1 MLGMFLASVWQS
13 LALQH
18 YVALCFSS
26 GAHAKALAQHTLFRR
41 LVSLP
46 QTTVRDVTAG
56 VWCATGNGLTQ
67 SACHLR
73 LTCLHR
79 RGIPPPPASS
89 ASMKHVDV

>member
-26 GAHAKALAQHTLFRR
+26 GAHAKALAQHILFRR

-56 VWCATGNGLTQ
+56 VCEKEVVLAAAAAEGEY
-67 SACHLR
+67 
-73 LTCLHR
+73 
-79 RGIPPPPASS
+79 
-89 ASMKHVDV
+89 V